1 MTLSSMATLWL
12 VVAIKISIS
21 LAGPQATSFTI
32 DTDKAGPTLVDEFLS
47 ITIDAGLAGHWDKF
61 DFSST
66 LVNTLAKGLSPVYF
80 RYGGTSEDET
90 TYDTNGKIT
99 GSKLSDAVL
108 NLTEFSILADFAQKN
123 GWKFVFGLNLQE
135 RFANNTWDP
144 SNSRD
149 LMMKIIESGRDNL
162 IIGYELGNEP
172 DLYSRHSDF
181 MNVSAQ
187 QNAKDFET
195 LYKLINDDVY
205 KNANYTPFIWGCDI
219 AYQFY
224 YLRPYLAN
232 ITNKNILQGATW
244 FDVYLYFLFI

>member
-1 MTLSSMATLWL
+1 M
-12 VVAIKISIS
+12 I
-21 LAGPQATSFTI
+21 F
-32 DTDKAGPTLVDEFLS
+32 
-47 ITIDAGLAGHWDKF
+47 
-61 DFSST
+61 
-66 LVNTLAKGLSPVYF
+66 
-80 RYGGTSEDET
+80 
-90 TYDTNGKIT
+90 IT

-135 RFANNTWDP
+135 RFSNNTWNP

-162 IIGYELGNEP
+162 VIGYELGNEP

-181 MNVSAQ
+181 MNVSAE

-232 ITNKNILQGATW
+232 ITDKSILQGATW
-244 FDVYLYFLFI
+244 FDVYLYLIHFAAFCVYMI